1 MAESDDR
8 CSIALSSS
16 TPRCGAAS
24 PGIRMLVVGDVM
36 LDRYLIGDVA
46 RISPEAPVPV
56 VRLARESVSVG
67 GAGNVALN
75 LAGLGVHADVAGWTG
90 DDAAGAR
97 LRELLGLA
105 GVRVH
110 GVEVIRGRPT
120 TTKTRVL
127 SRSAAAR
134 PHRRRGVGPAPDG
147 STARR
152 GTTASSSSSTTA
164 TTRSCSPTTPRASSP
179 TTSAAASSSGA
190 ATGGSRCSSTRRAST
205 TASTSAP
212 PRSRPTRPSSP
223 PPPRSRRR
231 DPFELIESAARLRHL
246 LDLDFVTLTRGEA
259 GISLIEESG
268 TRHVP
273 ARAREVFDVSG
284 AGDTAI
290 ATLAAG
296 IATGLDAHDAAV
308 LANLAAG
315 IIVGK
320 SGTVPIRQDQLLD
333 ALGPAEDAPQP
344 LEEKLVSL
352 EAAVALVEPLAV
364 RGSRGRLHQ
373 RLLRPRPRR
382 PRHLPRLGPPQLR
395 PPRRRAE
402 HRRLG
407 ADAQGRRPPRQPR
420 GRPRAGARR
429 PGGGRR
435 RRVLRGHDAALGDRG
450 AAARRAH
457 QGRGLRRGRHRR
469 RARGPVV
476 GRARAA
482 GADDGRPE
490 HHRDARE
497 DARRRPERPAHPER
511 PPRTLRAAGR

>member
-1 MAESDDR
+1 MFDR
-8 CSIALSSS
+8 TELVH
-16 TPRCGAAS
+16 AAVRGGFA
-24 PGIRMLVVGDVM
+24 GIRMLVVGDVM

-56 VRLARESVSVG
+56 VRLARESISVG

-90 DDAAGAR
+90 DDEAGAR

-105 GVRVH
+105 GVRVQ

-127 SRSAAAR
+127 SGQQQLVRIDDEESAPRPSLERRSWDDRIVELLDDGYDALVLSDYAKGVLSDDLC
-134 PHRRRGVGPAPDG
+134 RRLIKRGRD
-147 STARR
+147 R
-152 GTTASSSSSTTA
+152 GIPVLVDPKGLDYGKYMGA
-164 TTRSCSPTTPRASSP
+164 TTITPNE
-179 TTSAAASSSGA
+179 TELA
-190 ATGGSRCSSTRRAST
+190 ATTQVSAS
-205 TASTSAP
+205 
-212 PRSRPTRPSSP
+212 
-223 PPPRSRRR
+223 

-320 SGTVPIRQDQLLD
+320 SGTVPIRQDQLLN

-344 LEEKLVSL
+344 IEEKLTSL
-352 EAAVALVEPLAV
+352 EAAVALVSRWRFEGHEVGFTNGCFDIVHAGHVTYLDWARRNCDRLVVGLNTDVSVRALKGDGRPLNGEGARAHVLAALAAV
-364 RGSRGRLHQ
+364 DAVVMFEDTTPLSVIEA
-373 RLLRPRPRR
+373 LRPDV
-382 PRHLPRLGPPQLR
+382 LIKGEDYVE
-395 PPRRRAE
+395 ADIV
-402 HRRLG
+402 G
-407 ADAQGRRPPRQPR
+407 ASEVRSW
-420 GRPRAGARR
+420 
-429 PGGGRR
+429 GG
-435 RRVLRGHDAALGDRG
+435 RVLRAPMLDGHSTTSLL
-450 AAARRAH
+450 ARM
-457 QGRGLRRGRHRR
+457 
-469 RARGPVV
+469 
-476 GRARAA
+476 
-482 GADDGRPE
+482 DE
-490 HHRDARE
+490 
-497 DARRRPERPAHPER
+497 
-511 PPRTLRAAGR
+511 TS

>member
-1 MAESDDR
+1 MFDR
-8 CSIALSSS
+8 TELVH
-16 TPRCGAAS
+16 AAVRGGFA
-24 PGIRMLVVGDVM
+24 GIRMLVVGDVM

-90 DDAAGAR
+90 DDEAGAR

-105 GVRVH
+105 GVRVQ
-110 GVEVIRGRPT
+110 GIEVIRGRPT

-127 SRSAAAR
+127 SGQQQLVRIDDEESAPR
-134 PHRRRGVGPAPDG
+134 QTVERRVWDDRVLELLDDGYDALVLSDYAKGVLSDDLCRRLIKRGRERGIPVLVDPKGLDYGKYVG
-147 STARR
+147 
-152 GTTASSSSSTTA
+152 A
-164 TTRSCSPTTPRASSP
+164 TTITPNE
-179 TTSAAASSSGA
+179 TELA
-190 ATGGSRCSSTRRAST
+190 ATTQVSAS
-205 TASTSAP
+205 
-212 PRSRPTRPSSP
+212 
-223 PPPRSRRR
+223 

-320 SGTVPIRQDQLLD
+320 SGTVPIRQDQLLN

-344 LEEKLVSL
+344 LDDKLVSL
-352 EAAVALVEPLAV
+352 EAAVALVSRWRFEGNEVGFTNGCFDLVHAGHVTYLDWARRNCDRLVVGLNTDVSVRALKGEGRPVNHEAARSRVLAGLAAVDAVVCFEDTTPLSIIEA
-364 RGSRGRLHQ
+364 
-373 RLLRPRPRR
+373 LRPDV
-382 PRHLPRLGPPQLR
+382 LIKGEDYLE
-395 PPRRRAE
+395 ADIV
-402 HRRLG
+402 G
-407 ADAQGRRPPRQPR
+407 ATEVRSW
-420 GRPRAGARR
+420 
-429 PGGGRR
+429 GG
-435 RRVLRGHDAALGDRG
+435 RVLRAPLMDGHSTSAMLDRI
-450 AAARRAH
+450 
-457 QGRGLRRGRHRR
+457 
-469 RARGPVV
+469 
-476 GRARAA
+476 
-482 GADDGRPE
+482 D
-490 HHRDARE
+490 
-497 DARRRPERPAHPER
+497 
-511 PPRTLRAAGR
+511 TT